1 MKEVESVVIR
11 FSGDSGDGMQLT
23 GTQFSNTSALMGN
36 DIATFPDFPAEIRAP
51 QGTIAGVSGFQVNI
65 GATHIN
71 TPGDEPD
78 VLVAMNPAALKANVG
93 ALKKGGT
100 IIVNMDA
107 FDDRNFEKAGFK
119 GNPLDTHEYD
129 AYQIIKAQITTQTME
144 ALKDLTE
151 LDSKSKGRCKNFYAL
166 GMTYFI
172 FHRDLVPTEKFI
184 AQQFAKK
191 PMLID
196 ANVKALRAGY
206 NYAETIEAQVS
217 TYKIPP
223 AKIEAGVYRQINGN
237 TGTAWGLIQASV
249 ASGRPLF
256 QGTYPITPASDIL
269 HELAKYKH
277 FGVKTF
283 QAEDEIA
290 GCASAIGAAFGGA
303 LAITTSSGP
312 GIALKG
318 EAIGLAMMYE
328 LPLVIVNVQRG
339 GPSTGLPTKTEQS
352 DLNIALNGRNGESP
366 IIVVAASR
374 PNDCFHMAFEAA
386 RLSIEHMTPVM
397 LLTDGYIA
405 NGTEPWKLPD
415 LANYEK
421 IKTKLV
427 DGNKGADEKYLP
439 YKRDDQLVRT
449 WAIPGTP
456 GYEHRIGGLE
466 KAEDTGNVSYDPNNH
481 EKMVHIRQE
490 KINRVA
496 NDIPDQEVV
505 GDKTGDLLV
514 ISWGGTFGATYSAV
528 NEVRKSGK
536 KVSLAHIRYINPM
549 PKNLG
554 EIIKGFKKVLVCELN
569 LGQMKD
575 VINARYACNASG
587 YNKVQGLPFK
597 ISELVSVIN
606 KELETTKLQ

>member
-1 MKEVESVVIR
+1 M
-11 FSGDSGDGMQLT
+11 
-23 GTQFSNTSALMGN
+23 
-36 DIATFPDFPAEIRAP
+36 
-51 QGTIAGVSGFQVNI
+51 
-65 GATHIN
+65 
-71 TPGDEPD
+71 
-78 VLVAMNPAALKANVG
+78 
-93 ALKKGGT
+93 
-100 IIVNMDA
+100 
-107 FDDRNFEKAGFK
+107 
-119 GNPLDTHEYD
+119 
-129 AYQIIKAQITTQTME
+129 
-144 ALKDLTE
+144 
-151 LDSKSKGRCKNFYAL
+151 
-166 GMTYFI
+166 
-172 FHRDLVPTEKFI
+172 
-184 AQQFAKK
+184 
-191 PMLID
+191 
-196 ANVKALRAGY
+196 
-206 NYAETIEAQVS
+206 
-217 TYKIPP
+217 
-223 AKIEAGVYRQINGN
+223 
-237 TGTAWGLIQASV
+237 

-290 GCASAIGAAFGGA
+290 GCTSAIGAAFGGA

-415 LANYEK
+415 LAKYEK

-427 DGNKGADEKYLP
+427 DGKKGEDEKYLP

-575 VINARYACNASG
+575 VINARYNCNASG

>member
-1 MKEVESVVIR
+1 
-11 FSGDSGDGMQLT
+11 
-23 GTQFSNTSALMGN
+23 
-36 DIATFPDFPAEIRAP
+36 
-51 QGTIAGVSGFQVNI
+51 
-65 GATHIN
+65 
-71 TPGDEPD
+71 
-78 VLVAMNPAALKANVG
+78 
-93 ALKKGGT
+93 
-100 IIVNMDA
+100 
-107 FDDRNFEKAGFK
+107 
-119 GNPLDTHEYD
+119 
-129 AYQIIKAQITTQTME
+129 
-144 ALKDLTE
+144 
-151 LDSKSKGRCKNFYAL
+151 
-166 GMTYFI
+166 
-172 FHRDLVPTEKFI
+172 
-184 AQQFAKK
+184 
-191 PMLID
+191 
-196 ANVKALRAGY
+196 
-206 NYAETIEAQVS
+206 
-217 TYKIPP
+217 
-223 AKIEAGVYRQINGN
+223 
-237 TGTAWGLIQASV
+237 
-249 ASGRPLF
+249 
-256 QGTYPITPASDIL
+256 
-269 HELAKYKH
+269 
-277 FGVKTF
+277 
-283 QAEDEIA
+283 
-290 GCASAIGAAFGGA
+290 
-303 LAITTSSGP
+303 
-312 GIALKG
+312 
-318 EAIGLAMMYE
+318 
-328 LPLVIVNVQRG
+328 
-339 GPSTGLPTKTEQS
+339 
-352 DLNIALNGRNGESP
+352 
-366 IIVVAASR
+366 
-374 PNDCFHMAFEAA
+374 MAFEAA

-575 VINARYACNASG
+575 VINARYNCNASG